1 MASKHL
7 YCDIICVPFFPG
19 LFCWWGLNFSLQVQL
34 QSLEAFLL
42 KTFENLLFP
51 LLAVIMKELV
61 CDYRTKEVTVDG
73 RKLEVGL
80 CTVNL
85 NIFNLEY
92 STIFLSLFF
101 SSKFNTFVVYSLFH
115 KLIWVILILI
125 YVWLSC
131 ETHSV

>member
-1 MASKHL
+1 
-7 YCDIICVPFFPG
+7 
-19 LFCWWGLNFSLQVQL
+19 
-34 QSLEAFLL
+34 
-42 KTFENLLFP
+42 
-51 LLAVIMKELV
+51 MKELV

-101 SSKFNTFVVYSLFH
+101 SFKFNTFVVYSLFH
-115 KLIWVILILI
+115 KLI
-125 YVWLSC
+125 
-131 ETHSV
+131 